1 MYFAQLSFCIFEW
14 CGRYAM
20 QCGQRVQ
27 ILIKQTIK
35 QHRMHINLLYF
46 MSANTKQ
53 KIVQVPKSQ
62 ISKPSINVPP
72 DLHKQEAIQTKEENI
87 KGCVFLFKCR
97 MCHISFLGKYEILNH
112 GKKDHNGKMFFE
124 ENGVLKRLWTFKCSI
139 CPSEFSL
146 QGGTI
151 DHIKRYHG
159 IQKLYCCNDCQA
171 YFTENGLN
179 DHRIKV
185 HQEENFTCPV
195 CNVEFYKIEDF
206 QTHKCSQKEAT
217 YLKKVIEKDDKSHE
231 GKMIKA
237 TLATPTQ
244 ATPTQATPIQT
255 KPIQTTPTQATPTLV
270 LPLRATPIYAG
281 PSQVIP
287 TQTSLLQ
294 ATPFRVKPIQAKP
307 LKATT
312 AHIMPTQAT
321 PMQTT
326 PTYNLETAIKTE
338 TNETKKV
345 VEQDPLLIESSALM
359 DDLNVCMENSTF
371 TPILDEN
378 SAINQNIFEDR
389 TATTIIEIEN
399 ENGNQI
405 EKDPLMIQ
413 SEDFLIPT
421 ETESNENVITNDNDA
436 IEIKN
441 TLMKN
446 KDEIKEKET
455 PISTEET
462 IPENKNIKSKRTFP
476 VEKSF
481 LCPKC
486 NITFKSKTFLESH
499 MYRHLVH
506 EIDDLKKPH
515 PCLNCPKRFVKPI
528 DLEKHIKKD
537 HEEKNG
543 EKKNSPKQVKNHNG
557 KADIIS
563 EGILISGRSSM
574 RLIQGIFNY
583 ILGHFNFFC

>member
-1 MYFAQLSFCIFEW
+1 MC
-14 CGRYAM
+14 
-20 QCGQRVQ
+20 
-27 ILIKQTIK
+27 
-35 QHRMHINLLYF
+35 
-46 MSANTKQ
+46 
-53 KIVQVPKSQ
+53 Q
-62 ISKPSINVPP
+62 ISFP
-72 DLHKQEAIQTKEENI
+72 
-87 KGCVFLFKCR
+87 
-97 MCHISFLGKYEILNH
+97 GKYEILNH

-151 DHIKRYHG
+151 EHIKKIHD

-217 YLKKVIEKDDKSHE
+217 NLKNMIEKDDKLHE
-231 GKMIKA
+231 SKMIKA

-244 ATPTQATPIQT
+244 ATPIQAT
-255 KPIQTTPTQATPTLV
+255 PIQTTPTQATPTLV
-270 LPLRATPIYAG
+270 LPLRTTPIYAG

-287 TQTSLLQ
+287 TQTSLIQ
-294 ATPFRVKPIQAKP
+294 ATPFRVKPILAKP
-307 LKATT
+307 LQATP
-312 AHIMPTQAT
+312 ARIMPTKAT

-326 PTYNLETAIKTE
+326 PTYNLETPIKTE

-359 DDLNVCMENSTF
+359 DDLNVSMENSTF
-371 TPILDEN
+371 SPILDQN
-378 SAINQNIFEDR
+378 SALIQNIFEER
-389 TATTIIEIEN
+389 TATSIVEIEN
-399 ENGNQI
+399 ANGNQI

-421 ETESNENVITNDNDA
+421 ETESNENVITNDNYA
-436 IEIKN
+436 IKIKN
-441 TLMKN
+441 KLEGNDNENNLMKN

-455 PISTEET
+455 PISNEET
-462 IPENKNIKSKRTFP
+462 IPENKNMKSKRTFP
-476 VEKSF
+476 VEKRF
-481 LCPKC
+481 MCPKC

-537 HEEKNG
+537 HEEQNG

-563 EGILISGRSSM
+563 EGILISGRSSI
-574 RLIQGIFNY
+574 RLIQ
-583 ILGHFNFFC
+583 